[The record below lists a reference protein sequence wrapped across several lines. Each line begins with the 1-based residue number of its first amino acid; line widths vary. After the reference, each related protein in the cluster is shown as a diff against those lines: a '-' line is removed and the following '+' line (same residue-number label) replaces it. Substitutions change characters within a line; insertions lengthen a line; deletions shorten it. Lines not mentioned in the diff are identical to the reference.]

1 MQIFGVSLSSH
12 TDVLNIR
19 RCFFF
24 LSVFLQ
30 FFSSIK
36 LSLGVT
42 VLGLFCTGMVNRSPW
57 KIQT

>member
-1 MQIFGVSLSSH
+1 MQIFGMSLSSS

-30 FFSSIK
+30 FFSSLK
-36 LSLGVT
+36 FGRHCVR
-42 VLGLFCTGMVNRSPW
+42 VVVYWDG
-57 KIQT
+57 